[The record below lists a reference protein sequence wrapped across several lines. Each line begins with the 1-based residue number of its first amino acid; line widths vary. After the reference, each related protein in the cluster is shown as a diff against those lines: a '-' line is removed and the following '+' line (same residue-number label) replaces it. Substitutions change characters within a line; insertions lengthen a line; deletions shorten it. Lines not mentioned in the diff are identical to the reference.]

1 MNNIVII
8 ARREALFSVVL
19 AVFYMLGWTLSA
31 YAVPAHIMLGG
42 WPLWFVLSCVFN
54 PLLFIG
60 LCTFM
65 VQRCFKAVSLETNT
79 PPALQEYLAQSAEKV
94 TAHKVGAL
102 TLQHT
107 AQAKTNAHFHSQ

>member
-8 ARREALFSVVL
+8 ARREAVFSVAL
-19 AVFYMLGWTLSA
+19 AVLYMLGWALAA
-31 YAVPAHIMLGG
+31 YAVPAQIMLGG

-65 VQRCFKAVSLETNT
+65 VQRCFKAVSLETNH
-79 PPALQEYLAQSAEKV
+79 PPALQPYLAPSAEQL
-94 TAHKVGAL
+94 TAHNVDNL
-102 TLQHT
+102 TQQHT
-107 AQAKTNAHFHSQ
+107 TQASTNAHFHSQ